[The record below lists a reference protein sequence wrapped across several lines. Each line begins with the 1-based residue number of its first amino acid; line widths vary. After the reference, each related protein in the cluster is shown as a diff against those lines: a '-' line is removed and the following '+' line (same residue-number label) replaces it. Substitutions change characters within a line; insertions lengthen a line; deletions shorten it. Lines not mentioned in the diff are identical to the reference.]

1 MSKVTSIT
9 KTPKVDDFGAK
20 NWADLK
26 AALLRTYDDTDL
38 VKTNEFS
45 QCHDNG
51 SSLSFVVDEMTVI
64 HISQV
69 YYSVIAFTIDGENDY
84 VANEWFGNYS
94 KNVGSDHSYNNERN
108 TFIQCIKNMFE
119 RYYTYQIRWEN
130 SLTNQS
136 GCTDSVYTK
145 KDCLW
150 EIERFGEHRDR
161 DLPASN
167 DGVKYTLRRA
177 YHVMGKIRWHRVKL
191 RSFKNTDLPVSYTA

>member
-1 MSKVTSIT
+1 
-9 KTPKVDDFGAK
+9 
-20 NWADLK
+20 
-26 AALLRTYDDTDL
+26 
-38 VKTNEFS
+38 
-45 QCHDNG
+45 
-51 SSLSFVVDEMTVI
+51 
-64 HISQV
+64 
-69 YYSVIAFTIDGENDY
+69 
-84 VANEWFGNYS
+84 
-94 KNVGSDHSYNNERN
+94 
-108 TFIQCIKNMFE
+108 MFE

-150 EIERFGEHRDR
+150 EIERFGEFRDR